1 MWKILKRNKGIKSV
15 TYFIDDTLYHIEDVT
30 KPFRRIWNPCLLNPG
45 KHTLKVDVSDF
56 AKHITSSNE
65 IEFYISPDLKLDC
78 EGSEYTIIDTLPL
91 DYFKRISKMAIE
103 YHFTST
109 KPELSEGLI
118 KKIKNSGF
126 HVKLLPNYDDM
137 GFLYA
142 IKETS

>member
-1 MWKILKRNKGIKSV
+1 M
-15 TYFIDDTLYHIEDVT
+15 
-30 KPFRRIWNPCLLNPG
+30 
-45 KHTLKVDVSDF
+45 
-56 AKHITSSNE
+56 
-65 IEFYISPDLKLDC
+65 DC